1 MKKRILL
8 VEDAEISAVVMKK
21 EIEFLGYKC
30 LVAKNSKEAVRKAC
44 EDQPDLIIMDISLP
58 KMDGLEATAAIRKD
72 PRMPR
77 VPIIAVTA
85 RAVLGDQGKCRQAG
99 CDEYMAKPL
108 ATRSWALASRGF

>member
-44 EDQPDLIIMDISLP
+44 EDLPDLIVTDIS
-58 KMDGLEATAAIRKD
+58 
-72 PRMPR
+72 
-77 VPIIAVTA
+77 
-85 RAVLGDQGKCRQAG
+85 
-99 CDEYMAKPL
+99 
-108 ATRSWALASRGF
+108 